1 MAEEQK
7 PLTEEEPVQQTESSS
22 EEVEEITEK
31 PETKETIEE
40 TKETIEETEDSK
52 EELLQK
58 QLDEAEDRYLRLRAD
73 FDNFRRRA
81 NLDREAQEKYR
92 AQRLVT
98 DLLPVLDNFE
108 RALQVTPEHEETK
121 SVLQGMEMVYKTLL
135 TALENEG
142 VEPIETVG
150 LPFDPTVHQAVMT
163 ENDENAEPNSVLA
176 ELQKGYKLKDRVI
189 RPAMVK
195 VNQ

>member
-1 MAEEQK
+1 MKFSLEVESVAEEQK
-7 PLTEEEPVQQTESSS
+7 PLTVEDPVQQTESS
-22 EEVEEITEK
+22 VEEQIDEAVG
-31 PETKETIEE
+31 EEIIEE
-40 TKETIEETEDSK
+40 AAESK
-52 EELLQK
+52 EEVLQK
-58 QLDEAEDRYLRLRAD
+58 QLNEAEDRYLRLRAD
-73 FDNFRRRA
+73 FENFRRRT

-98 DLLPVLDNFE
+98 ELLPVLDNFE

-121 SVLQGMEMVYKTLL
+121 SVLQGVEMVYKTLVA
-135 TALENEG
+135 ALENEG

-150 LPFDPTVHQAVMT
+150 SPFDPTVHQAVMT
-163 ENDENAEPNSVLA
+163 ENDENAEPNSILS

-189 RPAMVK
+189 RPSMVK

>member
-1 MAEEQK
+1 MAEQQK
-7 PLTEEEPVQQTESSS
+7 PLKEEVEVNSASSS
-22 EEVEEITEK
+22 EENQTTQTEDMVEIETE
-31 PETKETIEE
+31 EAVEE
-40 TKETIEETEDSK
+40 TKEEQ
-52 EELLQK
+52 LQK

-81 NLDREAQEKYR
+81 NLDKEAQEKYR
-92 AQRLVT
+92 AQKLVT
-98 DLLPVLDNFE
+98 ELLPVLDNFE

-121 SVLQGMEMVYKTLL
+121 SLLQGIEMVYKTLVS
-135 TALENEG
+135 ALEKEG

-150 LPFDPTVHQAVMT
+150 KPFDPTIHQAVMT
-163 ENDENAEPNSVLA
+163 ESDESAEPNFVLA

-189 RPAMVK
+189 RPSMVK

>member
-7 PLTEEEPVQQTESSS
+7 PLTVEDPVQQTESSV
-22 EEVEEITEK
+22 EEEQVEVEETVGEEI
-31 PETKETIEE
+31 IEE
-40 TKETIEETEDSK
+40 VTEEVTESK
-52 EELLQK
+52 EEVLQK
-58 QLDEAEDRYLRLRAD
+58 QLDEAEERYLRLRAD
-73 FDNFRRRA
+73 FENFRRRA

-108 RALQVTPEHEETK
+108 RALQVTPEQEETK
-121 SVLQGMEMVYKTLL
+121 SVLQGVEMVYKTLVA
-135 TALENEG
+135 ALESEG
-142 VEPIETVG
+142 VEPIEAAG
-150 LPFDPTVHQAVMT
+150 HPFDPTIHQAVMT
-163 ENDENAEPNSVLA
+163 ESDENAEPNSILA

-189 RPAMVK
+189 RPSMVK

>member
-7 PLTEEEPVQQTESSS
+7 PLTVEDPVQQTESSVEEQIEEVVGEEII
-22 EEVEEITEK
+22 EEVEE
-31 PETKETIEE
+31 
-40 TKETIEETEDSK
+40 SK
-52 EELLQK
+52 EEVLQK
-58 QLDEAEDRYLRLRAD
+58 QLDETEDRYLRLRAD
-73 FDNFRRRA
+73 FENFRRRT

-92 AQRLVT
+92 AQRLVME
-98 DLLPVLDNFE
+98 LLPVLDNFE

-121 SVLQGMEMVYKTLL
+121 SVLQGVEMVYKTLVA
-135 TALENEG
+135 ALKNEG

-150 LPFDPTVHQAVMT
+150 SPFDPTVHQAVMT
-163 ENDENAEPNSVLA
+163 ENDENAEPNSILA

-189 RPAMVK
+189 RPSMVK